1 MRLAGLALMAAS
13 TLAAAQD
20 PAAIAAPFEVV
31 SAEFGLFNALE
42 TGRPPFIATP
52 LVPLVVDQ
60 SYGWVIVLRT
70 SAKTVR
76 WREEFIRAM
85 SDEGRPTITE
95 REVTLHNGVIF
106 NSWSVAAGDP
116 TGTYRVRVSIEGRL
130 VRTFEFRVE

>member
-13 TLAAAQD
+13 TLAAAQG

-85 SDEGRPTITE
+85 SDDARPTITE
-95 REVTLHNGVIF
+95 REVTLHNSVIF
-106 NSWSVAAGDP
+106 NSRSVAAGDP

>member
-1 MRLAGLALMAAS
+1 VRLAGLALMAAS

-85 SDEGRPTITE
+85 SDDARATITE

-106 NSWSVAAGDP
+106 NSWSVAPGDP
-116 TGTYRVRVSIEGRL
+116 TGAYRMRVTIEGQL

>member
-85 SDEGRPTITE
+85 SDDARATITE

-106 NSWSVAAGDP
+106 NSWSVAPGDP
-116 TGTYRVRVSIEGRL
+116 TGAYRMRVTIEGQL

>member
-1 MRLAGLALMAAS
+1 MRLAGLALLAAS
-13 TLAAAQD
+13 AFAAAQD
-20 PAAIAAPFEVV
+20 SSPRAAPFEIV

-60 SYGWVIVLRT
+60 SYGWVIVLKT

-76 WREEFIRAM
+76 WREEFIRAT
-85 SDEGRPTITE
+85 SDEARATITE

-116 TGTYRVRVSIEGRL
+116 TGTYRMRVTIEGQL